1 MKKSVLFPL
10 LALAVLV
17 GCGPN
22 IRTVNLKESFNKAHA
37 ERLMRPGK
45 NNIKVNAFLR
55 QAGGG
60 VVTCAGEKVY
70 LIPATELAQEIVTTR
85 YGDVNGGYI
94 NYYADQRLKFKNIS
108 QDYIIARKEAI
119 CSSDGRVNFSNVAS
133 GEFYVST
140 QVTWKTAQG
149 VVEGGHL
156 SKLVFVEGS
165 ETLDLVLSNNK

>member
-1 MKKSVLFPL
+1 MKKTALFPL

-17 GCGPN
+17 GCVQPQG
-22 IRTVNLKESFNKAHA
+22 ITLKESFNKAHA

-45 NNIKVNAFLR
+45 NTINVNAFIR

-60 VVTCAGEKVY
+60 VVTCAGEKVF
-70 LIPATELAQEIVTTR
+70 LTPATELAQEIMTAV

-94 NYYADQRLKFKNIS
+94 SYYAGQRIMFNNLA
-108 QDYIIARKEAI
+108 QDYIAARKEAI

-140 QVTWKTAQG
+140 KVTWEAAKG
-149 VVEGGHL
+149 VVEGGQL
-156 SKLVFVEGS
+156 SKLVFVEGN